1 MQERIEDDVIIATF
15 DHGKTN
21 SITEETIHA
30 IASIV
35 ERANTNDEIKGIIL
49 TGAGK
54 TFSSGFDLPMFLG
67 FKDLDAVVTF
77 FKKVEDVYIE
87 LFMCPKPVVA
97 ALNGAAVAGGLIT
110 AMAADYRIIKN
121 HPKIKVGMNEIKIGL
136 GLSIVQT
143 EIMRFGF
150 DSDKKFR
157 DIMYWGELFDVERA
171 KEQGIVDEIVE
182 EDRLIPRAKEVI
194 SSWIDN
200 PGRAFTLL
208 KTSLRKPYADRMR
221 RRLRDEDWASGF
233 NCMFDKGTRALL
245 ELGAKMQHP
254 S

>member
-1 MQERIEDDVIIATF
+1 
-15 DHGKTN
+15 
-21 SITEETIHA
+21 
-30 IASIV
+30 
-35 ERANTNDEIKGIIL
+35 
-49 TGAGK
+49 
-54 TFSSGFDLPMFLG
+54 
-67 FKDLDAVVTF
+67 
-77 FKKVEDVYIE
+77 
-87 LFMCPKPVVA
+87 
-97 ALNGAAVAGGLIT
+97 
-110 AMAADYRIIKN
+110 
-121 HPKIKVGMNEIKIGL
+121 
-136 GLSIVQT
+136 
-143 EIMRFGF
+143 MRFGF